1 MFNTMIRFVALRS
14 IVPVMAAVMVL
25 GTSGLTYAQ
34 EAAPQAEGDTSRP
47 VLVISNSPVPKSI
60 LEKAY
65 SYPVQGRDITP
76 AEVVGSAYYK
86 PTETMVSRKLRD
98 LKSELAILQDKVV
111 ILSEALAKL
120 QRQNESQAASY
131 FAAVATINTQLQVG
145 TTPGNPRLLERFS
158 TAEQS
163 LETLA
168 ARLADFNDLAID
180 ASKVATEASFLL
192 DSARATYGLSGAIE
206 EDHVELAGM
215 EDKINTMIVLVE
227 RVLNTVSD
235 DISRTSAYLTTERDN
250 LRTLSL
256 AVANGTLYG
265 QSLAD
270 RPFSGVRDIRKLASS
285 SHARNAGYAPY
296 AAPAPQVAAPTAL
309 MGGATAQYQQ
319 PQYQQP
325 QPIAYAPTP
334 VLEDMPMPETFIED
348 APEAMASDDMFPE
361 EPVMEPMPVV
371 AEPEPAPAGPVAQ
384 DPRPLVKIR
393 FDRSDV
399 DFEQPLYMAVNEVL
413 NRYPDA
419 SFNVVA
425 LHSSIGGAAET
436 AIESTRSR
444 RNAQKVIRTLSQI
457 GVSEGQIGVSY
468 DQSPDVDANEV
479 HVYIY

>member
-1 MFNTMIRFVALRS
+1 MFETMLRFFTRRVLFPVFMMALCLGHGS
-14 IVPVMAAVMVL
+14 AGFAQDAPAASD
-25 GTSGLTYAQ
+25 GGQDA
-34 EAAPQAEGDTSRP
+34 TSRP

-65 SYPVQGRDITP
+65 SYPQQGRDISP
-76 AEVVGSAYYK
+76 AEIVGSSYYK

-111 ILSEALAKL
+111 LLSEALGRL
-120 QRQNESQAASY
+120 QRQNEAEAASY

-145 TTPGNPRLLERFS
+145 TTPGNPRLLDKFS
-158 TAEQS
+158 VAEQS
-163 LETLA
+163 LESLA
-168 ARLADFNDLAID
+168 GRLADFNDLAID

-206 EDHVELAGM
+206 EDHVELAEM

-270 RPFSGVRDIRKLASS
+270 RPFSGVRDIRKLASDS
-285 SHARNAGYAPY
+285 SRAMAASPY
-296 AAPAPQVAAPTAL
+296 AAPAPQMAQPTAL
-309 MGGATAQYQQ
+309 MGAQPASYDPQMQEAYVGQAPQAMALSDMTGAQPMQQ
-319 PQYQQP
+319 P
-325 QPIAYAPTP
+325 
-334 VLEDMPMPETFIED
+334 
-348 APEAMASDDMFPE
+348 AMA
-361 EPVMEPMPVV
+361 
-371 AEPEPAPAGPVAQ
+371 APAEQ
-384 DPRPLVKIR
+384 RPLVKIR

-413 NRYPDA
+413 NRYPEA

-425 LHSSIGGAAET
+425 LHSSAGGAAET

-457 GVSEGQIGVSY
+457 GVGEGKIGVSY

>member
-14 IVPVMAAVMVL
+14 IVPVLAAVIFL
-25 GTSGLTYAQ
+25 GTSGLSYAQ
-34 EAAPQAEGDTSRP
+34 DAAPQGDGDTSRP

-65 SYPVQGRDITP
+65 SYPAQGRDITP

-111 ILSEALAKL
+111 ILSEALGKL
-120 QRQNESQAASY
+120 QRQNEAQAASY

-145 TTPGNPRLLERFS
+145 TTPGNPRLLDRFS

-206 EDHVELAGM
+206 EDHVDLAGM

-270 RPFSGVRDIRKLASS
+270 RPFSGVRDIRKLASAS
-285 SHARNAGYAPY
+285 NARGGNYAPY

-309 MGGATAQYQQ
+309 MGGASAQ
-319 PQYQQP
+319 PQYQQQPQQYQSQQPMAQP
-325 QPIAYAPTP
+325 QPIAYAEPP
-334 VLEDMPMPETFIED
+334 ALGDVQMQEAFVDD
-348 APEAMASDDMFPE
+348 APEAMASEDM
-361 EPVMEPMPVV
+361 ML
-371 AEPEPAPAGPVAQ
+371 EPAPLPVAPVTEQ

-468 DQSPDVDANEV
+468 DQSPDVDVNEV